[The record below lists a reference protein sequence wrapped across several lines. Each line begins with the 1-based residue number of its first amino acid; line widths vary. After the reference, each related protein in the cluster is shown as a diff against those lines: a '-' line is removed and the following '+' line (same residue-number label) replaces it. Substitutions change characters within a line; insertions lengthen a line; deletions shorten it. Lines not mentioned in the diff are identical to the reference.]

1 MNRELSWLSFN
12 ERVLQEAQDVTVPL
26 LERLKFL
33 GIFSSNLDEFYS
45 VRVGSL
51 NRVIRSKESPPE
63 TFFGGTPQKVLKRIF
78 ERTKFLRD
86 GFERTLNSIFE
97 EMRNEGIL
105 MVDETGLNDQER
117 RYVDRYFTEKVRPRL
132 VPIMLDNVEC
142 FPYLHSLVIYL
153 AVVLEKTG
161 RPSDRKYALIE
172 VPADVLPRFVR
183 IPGHESRTPVI
194 LLDDI
199 IRYGL
204 KDIFSTL
211 DYDEISAYTIKMTR
225 DSELDLE
232 TDITTSFFEQVSR
245 SLKMR
250 DQGAPVR
257 FVYDKDIHPALLKSI
272 VKELDL
278 SPDIMISGGRYHNA
292 SDLIAFP
299 SLGSQYQKLYFRN
312 PEPLEHPVLREDGS
326 IFKAM
331 EERDMLLHYPYQSFQ
346 HIVDLLR
353 EAAIDKDVTSI
364 RMTLYRVA
372 DESQVVNALINA
384 VRNGKKVTVFVEIQ
398 ARFDEEANIHWTEWL
413 AQEGAEVVVGIPAVK
428 IHSKLLLIT
437 RKTKRSQM
445 RYAYIGTGNFNESTA
460 KIYTDHGLLTTDP
473 LITNEVRNIFT
484 FVKDHYKTFTYRN
497 LLVSPFQMEKRLV
510 KLIKNEMK
518 NAEQGKEAYI
528 HAKMNGLS
536 QKKMIDQLYKAGR
549 CGVKVKLV
557 VRGICCLVPG
567 VEGFS
572 ENIEVLSIV
581 DKYLEHSR
589 IFIFC
594 NGGDPLVYIGSGDW
608 MPRNLERRLEVATP
622 ILDEDLKRELIDY
635 FNFQVEDNVKARVIN
650 EQQDNAQRNSA
661 GGKEMRAQVEIYRY
675 LRKKLQ
681 AEEREEE
688 SPR

>member
-1 MNRELSWLSFN
+1 LSWLSFN

-26 LERLKFL
+26 LERLRFL

-51 NRVIRSKESPPE
+51 NRVIESGDAAPE
-63 TFFGGTPQKVLKRIF
+63 TFFGGTPKKVLKRII

-86 GFERTLNSIFE
+86 RFDKTLDNIFE
-97 EMRNEGIL
+97 EMRHEGIL
-105 MVDETGLNDQER
+105 MVDETGLNDLESK
-117 RYVDRYFTEKVRPRL
+117 YIERYFGEQVRPRL
-132 VPIMLDNVEC
+132 VPIMLENVNC
-142 FPYLHSLVIYL
+142 FPYLHNLFIYL
-153 AVVLEKTG
+153 AVVLEKKDK
-161 RPSDRKYALIE
+161 PSDRKFALIE

-183 IPGHESRTPVI
+183 IPGQESRTPII

-204 KDIFSTL
+204 KDVFSIY
-211 DYDEISAYTIKMTR
+211 DYDTMSAYTIKMTR

-245 SLKMR
+245 SLKTR

-257 FVYDKDIHPALLKSI
+257 FVYDKKIHPALLKLI
-272 VKELDL
+272 VKELNL

-292 SDLIAFP
+292 RDLIAFP
-299 SLGSQYQKLYFRN
+299 SPGSQYNKLRFKN
-312 PEPLEHPVLREDGS
+312 PEPLEHPVLREYSS
-326 IFKAM
+326 IFKAI
-331 EERDMLLHYPYQSFQ
+331 EEHDILLHYPYQSFQ
-346 HIVDLLR
+346 YIVDLLR

-372 DESQVVNALINA
+372 DESQIVNALFNA
-384 VRNGKKVTVFVEIQ
+384 MRNGKKVTVFVEIQ
-398 ARFDEEANIHWTEWL
+398 ARFDEEANIHWTERL
-413 AQEGAEVVVGIPAVK
+413 AQEGADVVVGIPAVK

-437 RKTKRSQM
+437 RRTKRGHV

-460 KIYTDHGLLTTDP
+460 KIYTDHALLTCKP
-473 LITNEVRNIFT
+473 AITNEVRNIFT
-484 FVKDHYKTFTYRN
+484 FLKDYYKTFMYRN
-497 LLVSPFQMEKRLV
+497 LLVSPFQMEKKLLS
-510 KLIKNEMK
+510 LIKNEIK
-518 NAEQGKEAYI
+518 NAQAGKEAYV

-536 QKKMIDQLYKAGR
+536 QKRMIDRLYRAGQS
-549 CGVKVKLV
+549 GVKIKLV

-567 VEGFS
+567 VNGLS

-594 NGGDPLVYIGSGDW
+594 NDGNPLVYIGSGDW
-608 MPRNLERRLEVATP
+608 MPRNLERRLEVAAP
-622 ILDEDLKRELIDY
+622 ILDEDLKQELIDY
-635 FNFQVEDNVKARVIN
+635 FNIQFEDNVKARVIN
-650 EQQDNAQRNSA
+650 EQQDNSERNSV
-661 GGKEMRAQVEIYRY
+661 GSKEIRAQVEIYRY
-675 LRKKLQ
+675 LRRKLQ
-681 AEEREEE
+681 VVEREEE